1 MHFSP
6 FVFVVA
12 YVHINRL
19 FQLNSG
25 FWITSQNVHRL
36 PITSV
41 MVVTKFLDDI

>member
-6 FVFVVA
+6 FVFVVVYA
-12 YVHINRL
+12 YIDRL
-19 FQLNSG
+19 FQLDSG

-41 MVVTKFLDDI
+41 MVVAKFLDDI